1 MFARTDPQLVLGLEL
16 LQADG
21 ADLKDERVTGTVSNF
36 QHKKFTHISKLGE
49 ILPHKPP

>member
-16 LQADG
+16 LQADS

-36 QHKKFTHISKLGE
+36 QHKKSTHIFKLGE
-49 ILPHKPP
+49 ILPQKPP